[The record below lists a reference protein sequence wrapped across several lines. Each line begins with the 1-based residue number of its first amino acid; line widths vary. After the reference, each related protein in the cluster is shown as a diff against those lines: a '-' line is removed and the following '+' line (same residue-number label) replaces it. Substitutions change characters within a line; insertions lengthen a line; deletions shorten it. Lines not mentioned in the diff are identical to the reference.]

1 MIHIE
6 GMGVLGCQVAWEL
19 DKQGLGFTWSD
30 IDAPWTAWH
39 CSTGMV
45 YPSGSERDMAGLGW
59 WVNEITNQ
67 GEHRDYAAVLP
78 YAFAHK
84 NPPHGGKYEAFQVP
98 GSHLQL
104 ASEPSVAVNVPDM
117 VRVTREQRYPHRRTG
132 GARPGDLVIQAYADP
147 EKLDG
152 YLWGWAARVRFDG
165 PAHTDDRQ
173 ATYYAKKHRF
183 NLTYAYPIPGT
194 GQWWAGSTLL
204 HQGKPSE
211 REAQR
216 YLDEWLANAPTLL
229 GISNIQV
236 DSLEQGWRPR
246 RKADTPNE
254 AREVSPGVWAL
265 APEPTSGVRHGPLI
279 VADLMQR
286 IGL

>member
-19 DKQGLGFTWSD
+19 EKQGIGFTWSD
-30 IDAPWTAWH
+30 IDVPWTAWH

-45 YPSGSERDMAGLGW
+45 YPSGAERDMAGLRW
-59 WVNEITNQ
+59 WVNALDQ
-67 GEHRDYAAVLP
+67 GEHTDYAAALP

-84 NPPHGGKYEAFQVP
+84 NPPHSGKYEAFPVP

-104 ASEPSVAVNVPDM
+104 AAEPSVAVNVPQM
-117 VRVTREQRYPHRRTG
+117 VVNTRLRFAHRRYS
-132 GARPGDLVIQAYADP
+132 GAASGDLVIQAYADP

-165 PAHTDDRQ
+165 PAHEDGRQ

-211 REAQR
+211 RAAR
-216 YLDEWLANAPTLL
+216 SYLDAWLADAPTLL
-229 GISNIQV
+229 GISNIEV

-246 RKADTPNE
+246 RKAGTPNE
-254 AREVSPGVWAL
+254 AREVSPGRWAL

-279 VADLMQR
+279 VADLMGR